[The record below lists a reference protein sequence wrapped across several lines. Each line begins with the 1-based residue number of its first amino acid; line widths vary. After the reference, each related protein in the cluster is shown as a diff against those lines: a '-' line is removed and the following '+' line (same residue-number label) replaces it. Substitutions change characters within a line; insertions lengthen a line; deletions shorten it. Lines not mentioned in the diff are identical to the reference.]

1 MDSRS
6 DWTPTI
12 CTRSGRFHCD
22 EVTATAM
29 LKYLYNISTLSLIRT
44 RDPQILK
51 ECQEDPNTIV
61 IDVGQIY
68 DHDNLCYDHH
78 QTSFNEPLSGF
89 GFGSGPMIPLSSC
102 GLIYRHY
109 GHAII
114 RKALLETYPDYQYS
128 EDYLNDV
135 YASYYKYFVLSID
148 ANDNGIEYTEDEK
161 WKLYDP
167 VILPSTVA
175 NFNSDAP
182 DNDKKQLIHFHEAVQ
197 YCSLT
202 FLNHLVATIRRKKN
216 YYDGLSHFTAALTTS
231 NDLHAEGIL
240 ILDRP
245 LPVDQYLKEYDSS
258 QHYKFVLVPLNGQW
272 KLWTVH
278 KKGKRFETLKPLI
291 SELKAKEI
299 VGDDLV
305 FIHKTG
311 FTGAAKT
318 QDAAIAIARASAAAS
333 ESDLIQNQNL
343 SYTIGAFSALG
354 LGLIIYYIWF

>member
-12 CTRSGRFHCD
+12 CTHSGRFHCD

-29 LKYLYNISTLSLIRT
+29 LKYLYNITELSLIRT
-44 RDPQILK
+44 RDPETLK
-51 ECQEDPNTIV
+51 ACQDDPDTIV

-68 DHDNLCYDHH
+68 EHENLCYDHH
-78 QTSFNEPLSGF
+78 QSSFNEPLSGSA
-89 GFGSGPMIPLSSC
+89 GSESRPMIPLSSC
-102 GLIYRHY
+102 GLVYRHY

-128 EDYLNDV
+128 DDYLNDV
-135 YASYYKYFVLSID
+135 YANYYKYFVLSID
-148 ANDNGIEYTEDEK
+148 ANDNGIEYTKDEK
-161 WKLYDP
+161 WKLYNP
-167 VILPSTVA
+167 VTLPSTVA
-175 NFNSDAP
+175 NFNSDEP

-202 FLNHLVATIRRKKN
+202 FRKHLIATIRHKKN
-216 YYDGLSHFTAALTTS
+216 YYDGLSHFTTAMTTPS
-231 NDLHAEGIL
+231 DLHTEGIL

-245 LPVDQYLKEYDSS
+245 LPVDQYLKEYDST
-258 QHYKFVLVPLNGQW
+258 QHYKFILVPSNGQW

-299 VGDDLV
+299 VGDNLV

-318 QDAAIAIARASAAAS
+318 QDAAIAIARASAAVPV
-333 ESDLIQNQNL
+333 SDPDH
-343 SYTIGAFSALG
+343 SYMIGIFGALGLG
-354 LGLIIYYIWF
+354 LGLIIYHIWF